1 MFSIAA
7 VFSDNMVLQRG
18 KNVAVWGESD
28 GGSRVR
34 VSVAGSEANKGDD
47 ASKQIGCPKVKPTL
61 KQPDIQPANRA
72 MNMPFGKLKSAT
84 AA

>member
-28 GGSRVR
+28 SGSRVR
-34 VSVAGSEANKGDD
+34 VSVAGSEAE
-47 ASKQIGCPKVKPTL
+47 
-61 KQPDIQPANRA
+61 RR
-72 MNMPFGKLKSAT
+72 GKSGRQEHGQEFLLHRSSSHKLQSQNAL
-84 AA
+84 